1 MTTANMKVLNFDEN
15 SSIRSLVHDGRIYL
29 SSRDLCSALGY
40 NNTSQ
45 ALNKTCSPEYIVE
58 LQNIPLNLGDISQIS
73 PTDVGEETALQ
84 HSNRMKEKWLEEPA
98 AYELISQSKRPE
110 AKQFRRWLH
119 EEVLP
124 TLRKTGS
131 YSTPTRNNQVQL
143 INEFD
148 LHVKLVEFIRK
159 RYPDVLIIAG
169 LGENQTTS
177 ELRIDSWRKG
187 YTKGQPDLL
196 LPIRS
201 GRKVGLAL
209 ELKSPGWHH
218 EASEHQKAFL
228 QKLEMEGWQILV
240 TNCYEDL
247 LFEVRDYLDK
257 ATSKKRKR
265 SVA

>member
-1 MTTANMKVLNFDEN
+1 M
-15 SSIRSLVHDGRIYL
+15 
-29 SSRDLCSALGY
+29 
-40 NNTSQ
+40 
-45 ALNKTCSPEYIVE
+45 
-58 LQNIPLNLGDISQIS
+58 
-73 PTDVGEETALQ
+73 
-84 HSNRMKEKWLEEPA
+84 
-98 AYELISQSKRPE
+98 
-110 AKQFRRWLH
+110 
-119 EEVLP
+119 
-124 TLRKTGS
+124 
-131 YSTPTRNNQVQL
+131 
-143 INEFD
+143 
-148 LHVKLVEFIRK
+148 EFIRK

-228 QKLEMEGWQILV
+228 QKLEMERWQILV
-240 TNCYEDL
+240 SNCYEDL

-257 ATSKKRKR
+257 ASKKRKR
-265 SVA
+265 